1 MKGGVKTQYPAGN
14 KNGRLVKVLYY
25 SSLFTLT
32 QSLLDLRSFG
42 ANLALLRLRFLGGT
56 FGLSLV
62 AWVTKTL

>member
-1 MKGGVKTQYPAGN
+1 M
-14 KNGRLVKVLYY
+14 LYY

-56 FGLSLV
+56 FGQVWWPGLQKHYSGPRV
-62 AWVTKTL
+62 PPPSMEKIR